1 LHALG
6 LSKFDTADM
15 IPITYK
21 WQMDCDRERLPKY
34 LGAVERLSRHPLPGA
49 DDLKILVAT
58 ERSLGRY
65 TDSQY

>member
-1 LHALG
+1 
-6 LSKFDTADM
+6 M